1 MHIALAG
8 RMSDLQASDTL
19 TMFHGTDETEAKK
32 FLLSGIDGTKV
43 VGRVHNQGHE
53 RGLYVTPSI
62 KCARDFGSV
71 VFEIR
76 VRARDLYP
84 TARWGFGV
92 GRKTDVVKQMA
103 ADRYPNSFR
112 PVVSL
117 QLAEKR
123 EPQAMF
129 LASSRSP
136 TSWPSTT
143 SMSDP
148 ASSRT

>member
-62 KCARDFGSV
+62 KCARDFGS
-71 VFEIR
+71 EPYP
-76 VRARDLYP
+76 RD
-84 TARWGFGV
+84 
-92 GRKTDVVKQMA
+92 
-103 ADRYPNSFR
+103 
-112 PVVSL
+112 
-117 QLAEKR
+117 
-123 EPQAMF
+123 
-129 LASSRSP
+129 
-136 TSWPSTT
+136 
-143 SMSDP
+143 
-148 ASSRT
+148 SSRTRDVPLRLESQLLV